1 MLFSKE
7 NKSTRPVKQG
17 VFYQL
22 PLSKNSGPFL
32 SKDIMYNNRKSNTL
46 LANTSILAE
55 HKNMVATLDH
65 LTKTTKNN
73 HPQPT
78 HTTHSFSNT
87 HSFSHVPP
95 TPLRNPSNTANRC
108 H

>member
-1 MLFSKE
+1 M
-7 NKSTRPVKQG
+7 KQG

-46 LANTSILAE
+46 LANTTILAE
-55 HKNMVATLDH
+55 HRNMVATLDH
-65 LTKTTKNN
+65 LTKTTKNA

-78 HTTHSFSNT
+78 HTTHSFNNTAAFSN
-87 HSFSHVPP
+87 VPLP
-95 TPLRNPSNTANRC
+95 PPRSRSSTANRC
-108 H
+108 LWS